1 MIYDEDP
8 SRCRPGE
15 INGNMKLTGEVRLDD
30 GNYRKMAF
38 RTPLSRQNWRCRVVG
53 ENNFLGNG
61 VILYNSADCK
71 NYMGNVGWYDD
82 RQMWQSM
89 DYTSALD
96 IACV

>member
-71 NYMGNVGWYDD
+71 NYMGNVG
-82 RQMWQSM
+82 
-89 DYTSALD
+89 
-96 IACV
+96 